1 MLIILSLALA
11 LHSQTAPRQD
21 RVTPPGGQVGAGYTD
36 VDTTQ
41 ITATR
46 RTDTVDQLSRTTD
59 QQPAAAQVAPR
70 EIAAPQPQL
79 TREQR
84 GSSGSPQLGPATRSA
99 VAPSSSATR
108 ADGRRTEVVR
118 VGGRDRC
125 ASADTPD
132 PRCATVIETRSAEVS
147 APRAPVLS
155 PEQRLLLD
163 QERAETRSVR
173 AAAQR
178 VARNEIDPNAL
189 DTQALA
195 AISLGAPVE
204 PTKPATPDP
213 TSAATSDLVSQI
225 VEAVQS
231 MSPKF

>member
-1 MLIILSLALA
+1 MLIVLSLALA
-11 LHSQTAPRQD
+11 LHPQTAPRQD
-21 RVTPPGGQVGAGYTD
+21 TVTPPGGQVGAGYTD
-36 VDTTQ
+36 VDATQ

-46 RTDTVDQLSRTTD
+46 RTDTVDQLSRTPD
-59 QQPAAAQVAPR
+59 QRPAAVQVAPR
-70 EIAAPQPQL
+70 EIATPQPQL
-79 TREQR
+79 TRERR

-99 VAPSSSATR
+99 AAPPSSATR

-132 PRCATVIETRSAEVS
+132 PRCAAVIETRAAEFS

-163 QERAETRSVR
+163 QDRGEARSVR

-178 VARNEIDPNAL
+178 AARNDIDPNAL

-195 AISLGAPVE
+195 AISLATPPE
-204 PTKPATPDP
+204 PTPPPTTDPAA
-213 TSAATSDLVSQI
+213 AATSDLVSQI